1 MKNKEI
7 QQSKIKETESGKE
20 EIKEIEEKKEKKD
33 KEKGKPGR
41 PTILTPELRV
51 KLIKLFEEHFFIAIV
66 AAKAGIY
73 RRRIYEWE
81 NEQEDFRTDVTHA
94 QGKWIAQQMDLL
106 RNYAKDKR
114 EKDWRALK
122 YLLSIADAEFNDK
135 KYLREAPGKR
145 DSTQITI
152 IIDRRDL
159 ETSKMEASKIIGE
172 GKLEE
177 EPISLIPF
185 EEEKRGKKETKEAK
199 NK

>member
-1 MKNKEI
+1 MNKKQI
-7 QQSKIKETESGKE
+7 PQSKIKEELISVSEK
-20 EIKEIEEKKEKKD
+20 EKKE
-33 KEKGKPGR
+33 EKRGPGR
-41 PTILTPELRV
+41 PTLLTPELKA

-73 RRRIYEWE
+73 RQQIYEWIR
-81 NEQEDFRTDVTHA
+81 EQENFQTDVTHA

-106 RNYAKDKR
+106 KNYAKDKR

-145 DSTQITI
+145 DSTQINI
-152 IIDRRDL
+152 IISRKDF
-159 ETSKMEASKIIGE
+159 ETSKIEASKVIGE

-177 EPISLIPF
+177 EQISLIPF
-185 EEEKRGKKETKEAK
+185 QEGKKGKKGEI
-199 NK
+199 NL